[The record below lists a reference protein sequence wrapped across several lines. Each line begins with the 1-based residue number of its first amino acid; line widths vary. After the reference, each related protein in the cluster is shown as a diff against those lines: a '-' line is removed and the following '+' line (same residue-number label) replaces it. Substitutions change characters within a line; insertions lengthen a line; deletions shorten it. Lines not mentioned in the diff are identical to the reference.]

1 MKFSNQNSHKSVL
14 NSLKTFFPSQT
25 ITMQL
30 SKDQLS
36 VLYVISSL
44 NALEGKLIQ
53 SFKFKNFKKI
63 LYTYYTDQPTNNLYA
78 ACATHNY
85 SQWFRVNEA
94 PAIRQRS
101 LRLVKEADFS
111 KLVRVSEF
119 RVTHSVVIIEQP
131 TIVDI
136 TRAASVL
143 SILRSSKAE
152 NLFQFNSATLTAVM
166 EQL

>member
-1 MKFSNQNSHKSVL
+1 MKFSRPNSYKSILKSL
-14 NSLKTFFPSQT
+14 NTFFPSQT

-30 SKDQLS
+30 SEDQLS
-36 VLYVISSL
+36 VLFVISSL
-44 NALEGKLIQ
+44 NGLEERLFKL
-53 SFKFKNFKKI
+53 FKIKNYKNI
-63 LYTYYTDQPTNNLYA
+63 LFTHYTDQPTNNFYA
-78 ACATHNY
+78 VCATHNY
-85 SQWFRVNEA
+85 SQWSRMNEV

-101 LRLVKEADFS
+101 RKLVIEADFS
-111 KLVRVSEF
+111 ELVRVSEF

-152 NLFQFNSATLTAVM
+152 NLFQFNSATLTAVI